1 MNITNP
7 QLHAAQGANGLWT
20 LLVSAIVEFTP
31 EEVNSGFEFE
41 RWETVFKV
49 DAVGADDL
57 IMKSAALRFRPPS
70 IRHVVESD
78 FRDIPRS
85 LIDTELGSEEIF
97 VQISLRNFTTD
108 SPAINARTPT
118 VKISA

>member
-41 RWETVFKV
+41 RWETLFEV

-70 IRHVVESD
+70 IRHVVESEHTPQSNRYRTRRRRD
-78 FRDIPRS
+78 LCADIPSKLYNRFSGHKRS
-85 LIDTELGSEEIF
+85 HPNG
-97 VQISLRNFTTD
+97 
-108 SPAINARTPT
+108 
-118 VKISA
+118 

>member
-57 IMKSAALRFRPPS
+57 IVESVALRFRPPS
-70 IRHVVESD
+70 IKHVVESD
-78 FRDIPRS
+78 FRDIPRH
-85 LIDTELGSEEIF
+85 LIDTELGGEIF